1 MLIVQIRRDFSYF
14 RAKVEFK
21 LCLACV
27 VYVGDIGTSFVAVT
41 FLSPEPVCV
50 CACLHG
56 TCVVVEE
63 GRAMWSTLYCT
74 VALWGQHFPSP
85 CQSTPSAQHTS
96 KPPPHPSVLTGRAH
110 SGNRRSPNPS
120 VTPWHVGSGL
130 SIVAPCWAASLSHF
144 LFCCPVW

>member
-14 RAKVEFK
+14 RSKVEFK

-50 CACLHG
+50 CARLHG

-63 GRAMWSTLYCT
+63 GRAM
-74 VALWGQHFPSP
+74 
-85 CQSTPSAQHTS
+85 
-96 KPPPHPSVLTGRAH
+96 
-110 SGNRRSPNPS
+110 
-120 VTPWHVGSGL
+120 
-130 SIVAPCWAASLSHF
+130 
-144 LFCCPVW
+144 